1 MPKSYTLNESPRA
14 IPNELS
20 GLPFKNESILKQ
32 WHITNQDQAVVAHGI
47 LGRNPYHPY
56 CDELGIWIHDD
67 YRRQGLGSRLLE
79 VMSSTDRLQERVP
92 NSTDVQPLKVSI
104 TSDKTSTTAFLKH
117 HDFELRRQCFEF
129 RQERLK
135 KDFECT
141 QLSLNNLASL
151 STQQLEAVFK
161 QLYLDYEMNHLSV
174 SPMSHEMPVQEWIDR
189 LTLGISFEDSFV
201 YCENNKIAYC
211 LVEDEAS
218 SAYVCY
224 TGSQLPTGGATENF
238 LKNCLNHLFS
248 KFTWV
253 DFEIDTTDQ
262 IAMKFLDILD
272 ITPTD
277 SYDAY
282 IKKTLS
288 FT

>member
-1 MPKSYTLNESPRA
+1 MPKSYILNESPRA
-14 IPNELS
+14 ISNELS
-20 GLPFKNESILKQ
+20 GLPFKNETILKQ
-32 WHITNQDQAVVAHGI
+32 WHITNQTQTVVAHGI
-47 LGRNPYHPY
+47 LGRNPYHPN
-56 CDELGIWIHDD
+56 CDELGIWVHDD

-79 VMSSTDRLQERVP
+79 VMSSTAMSLEPVE
-92 NSTDVQPLKVSI
+92 NSADVQPLKVSI
-104 TSDKTSTTAFLKH
+104 TCDKTNVAAFLKH

-141 QLSLNNLASL
+141 QIPLNNLPSL
-151 STQQLEAVFK
+151 SAMQLEAVFK
-161 QLYLDYEMNHLSV
+161 QLYLDYEMNHQSV
-174 SPMSHEMPVQEWIDR
+174 SPMSHEMSVQEWIDR
-189 LTLGISFEDSFV
+189 LTLGISFEASVV

-211 LVEDEAS
+211 LVEAEAS

-238 LKNCLNHLFS
+238 LKNCLNLLFS
-248 KFTWV
+248 KFSWV

-262 IAMKFLDILD
+262 VAMKFLDIFD

-282 IKKTLS
+282 IKKR
-288 FT
+288 